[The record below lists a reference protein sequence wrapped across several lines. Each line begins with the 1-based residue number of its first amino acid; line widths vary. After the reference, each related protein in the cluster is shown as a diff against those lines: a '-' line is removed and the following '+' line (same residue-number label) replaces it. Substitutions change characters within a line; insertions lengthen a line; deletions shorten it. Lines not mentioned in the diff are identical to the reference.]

1 MESFT
6 VNLNPTPILIL
17 DYPEPIVSKNEI
29 DILLYSNKFVEHAKD
44 SVQVSKSTNVIRDSN
59 IYNLKEKFDA
69 AIEHY
74 LINLLKVS
82 NKFSMTHSWLTR
94 NSMGSN
100 HETHD
105 HPNIMLSAVAY
116 FNEFGTY
123 DTFSNLNF
131 VGSGID
137 HIFPNF
143 KFNLNINELND
154 INADNY
160 FMPTTS
166 NRIIVFPG
174 NMKHFSSPN
183 ESERMRYCLGTN
195 YFLNDII
202 NNDPYSS
209 FKISLETTNFV
220 FGN

>member
-17 DYPEPIVSKNEI
+17 DYPEPIISKNEI
-29 DILLYSNKFVEHAKD
+29 DILLYSNKFVEHATD
-44 SVQVSKSTNVIRDSN
+44 SVQISKSTNVIRDSN
-59 IYNLKEKFDA
+59 INRLKEKFDA

-74 LINLLKVS
+74 LTNLLKVS
-82 NKFSMTHSWLTR
+82 NKFSMTHSWLTK
-94 NSMGSN
+94 NSMGNN
-100 HETHD
+100 HGIHD

-116 FNEFGTY
+116 FNEFGTV
-123 DTFSNLNF
+123 DTFSDLNF

-143 KFNLNINELND
+143 KFFLDINELND
-154 INADNY
+154 INTDKY

-174 NMKHFSSPN
+174 SMKHFGSPN
-183 ESERMRYCLGTN
+183 ESERIRYCLGTN